1 MMMRS
6 LFTGRDRQA
15 AHHESSSERI
25 SRHSSGWAQVRKF
38 LASQDSLRVL
48 DIGPTSPT
56 NISYVTG
63 LGHSIYM
70 TNLVLE
76 ASKPEWKLP
85 TEEGE
90 PELYD
95 VDRFIA
101 TNLAFTGREFD
112 VVLFWDIADYLPKPL
127 LAPILNHIQQ
137 VMVRDGQLLAFFHT
151 RDTGEETA
159 FCRYHLTSGDMIEI
173 QRAGEYP
180 LLQIYNN
187 RQIERLFASFSSYRF
202 FLAKDNLR
210 EVIVS
215 R

>member
-1 MMMRS
+1 MDRS
-6 LFTGRDRQA
+6 
-15 AHHESSSERI
+15 
-25 SRHSSGWAQVRKF
+25 SRNSSGWGQVGKF
-38 LASQDSLRVL
+38 MNTRESLRVL

-56 NISYVTG
+56 NIAYVTG

-70 TNLVLE
+70 ANLVAE
-76 ASKPEWKLP
+76 AAKPEWRLPP

-90 PELYD
+90 LEQYD
-95 VDRFIA
+95 VDRFIS

-112 VVLFWDIADYLPKPL
+112 VVLFWDIADYLPQPL
-127 LAPILNHIQQ
+127 VGPILNHIQQ

-151 RDTGEETA
+151 KEGRKDTA
-159 FCRYHLTSGDMIEI
+159 FCRYHLTTSGAIDM
-173 QRAGEYP
+173 QRAGDYP

-187 RQIERLFASFSSYRF
+187 RQVERLFASFSSYRF
-202 FLAKDNLR
+202 FLAKDNLQ

>member
-1 MMMRS
+1 MMRT
-6 LFTGRDRQA
+6 LFSGRDRQI
-15 AHHESSSERI
+15 SSQQSSTERI
-25 SRHSSGWAQVRKF
+25 ARHSSGWAQVRKF
-38 LASQDSLRVL
+38 MTSMESLRVL

-76 ASKPEWKLP
+76 ASKPEWRLP
-85 TEEGE
+85 SEADE
-90 PELYD
+90 PEKYD

-127 LAPILNHIQQ
+127 LAPVLNHIQQ

-151 RDTGEETA
+151 RDVGDETA
-159 FCRYHLTSGDMIEI
+159 FSRYHLTGGDGIEI
-173 QRAGEYP
+173 QRSGDHP
-180 LLQIYNN
+180 VQQVFNN